1 MSWTHSRS
9 CSLSVLAFPRSV
21 DESLVPA
28 ETVFFLSIVCLV
40 VRNLLALCYISFLF
54 IASSSDRVDYE
65 DINFRTIYF
74 SLVNETVFNVD
85 GL

>member
-40 VRNLLALCYISFLF
+40 VRNLLALCYISM
-54 IASSSDRVDYE
+54 IASSSDRVDKHQ
-65 DINFRTIYF
+65 FAARTSSFF
-74 SLVNETVFNVD
+74 SA
-85 GL
+85 